1 LEKALKQ
8 NNSDLKKKIADN
20 IKVAAPTATE
30 IRHSTKKMHKAE
42 VEA

>member
-8 NNSDLKKKIADN
+8 NNKDLKKNIADN
-20 IKVAAPTATE
+20 IKIEAPTAKE
-30 IRHSTKKMHKAE
+30 IAKKVHKAE

>member
-8 NNSDLKKKIADN
+8 NNTDLKKKIADN
-20 IKVAAPTATE
+20 IKIEAPTAKE
-30 IRHSTKKMHKAE
+30 IVVGTKKMHKAE